1 MFKKLKMPI
10 PLNFD
15 FTKKK
20 QGFLALLISAV
31 VALTLGV
38 LATVLNWGTAW
49 VWWVLAIGTLVGILN
64 IFHEEGVLLVLTLL
78 TLAFMLTF
86 LAGLTLFTAWTVNLF
101 NAVTYLMAPVAI
113 IVSLKVLYALALK

>member
-1 MFKKLKMPI
+1 MFKKIKIPI
-10 PLNFD
+10 PMDFD
-15 FTKKK
+15 FTQKK
-20 QGFLALLISAV
+20 QGFGAFLIGVIAALILGILANVRA
-31 VALTLGV
+31 
-38 LATVLNWGTAW
+38 WGTAW
-49 VWWVLAIGTLVGILN
+49 IWWVLLIGVLIGILN

-86 LAGLTLFTAWTVNLF
+86 LADLALFPAWAVTLF